1 MNYQTINLNDL
12 FYMTNQYLTSYYQTS
27 NKNFLQYATIS
38 YYWYKK
44 RKGLKVIDRLE
55 NELIKNE
62 LEYI

>member
-1 MNYQTINLNDL
+1 MNYQTIKLNDL
-12 FYMTNQYLTSYYQTS
+12 FYMINQYLTSYYQTL
-27 NKNFLQYATIS
+27 NKNFLYYAVIS

-55 NELIKNE
+55 NELIKIE

>member
-1 MNYQTINLNDL
+1 MNYKTIKLKDLYYNVELNL
-12 FYMTNQYLTSYYQTS
+12 QSYYQTHI
-27 NKNFLQYATIS
+27 NRFLLEATIG